1 MATNYLCKNCEKTCD
16 PSFTYCP
23 SCGQETA
30 NELTVGVLFSNTI
43 SNYFSI
49 DGRFFKSFI
58 PLMIKPGALAK
69 RFVDGKR
76 RLYLHPAQFYLFIS
90 ILFFFLFSF
99 SVRKADDQI
108 SRTLKNVFSQ
118 EVSIDS
124 LAINREEIDQAI
136 DSLVTAKQKIAGN
149 SFSFQKEVL
158 DSLIAH
164 GAPEA
169 EKLLAMGKK
178 EEAGLLTTRV
188 FVQVLKLYEQ
198 KGGGIVQALY
208 DTIPIAMFV
217 LLPLFAFLLK
227 LMYWKRGTFAHHIVF
242 SFYFF
247 TFLFTTFCARI
258 LVNTMVSIPLWIDV
272 IVFMSFIVYLMM
284 ALRHFYESSRK
295 WAFYK
300 GAFISITYLFL
311 FLPLATVGI
320 IFVSFL
326 LY

>member
-30 NELTVGVLFSNTI
+30 NKLTVGVLFSNTI

-136 DSLVTAKQKIAGN
+136 DSLVTAKQKLLEIASAFRKKSSIRSLLMELQKQKN
-149 SFSFQKEVL
+149 SRPWGKRRGEWPKCFSFCPRSTRRVQTQSRLWLFEYQL
-158 DSLIAH
+158 FIA
-164 GAPEA
+164 
-169 EKLLAMGKK
+169 
-178 EEAGLLTTRV
+178 
-188 FVQVLKLYEQ
+188 
-198 KGGGIVQALY
+198 
-208 DTIPIAMFV
+208 
-217 LLPLFAFLLK
+217 
-227 LMYWKRGTFAHHIVF
+227 
-242 SFYFF
+242 S
-247 TFLFTTFCARI
+247 
-258 LVNTMVSIPLWIDV
+258 
-272 IVFMSFIVYLMM
+272 
-284 ALRHFYESSRK
+284 
-295 WAFYK
+295 
-300 GAFISITYLFL
+300 
-311 FLPLATVGI
+311 
-320 IFVSFL
+320 
-326 LY
+326 